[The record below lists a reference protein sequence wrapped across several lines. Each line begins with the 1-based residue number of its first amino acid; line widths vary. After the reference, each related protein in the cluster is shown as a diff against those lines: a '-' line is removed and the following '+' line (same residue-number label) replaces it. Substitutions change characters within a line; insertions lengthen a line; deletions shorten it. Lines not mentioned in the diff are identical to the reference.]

1 MVLLIHSFGDMP
13 NKTKEYLSIR
23 QFKIKQKIMKTKQLW
38 LWAILVLLF
47 SQCKKDVVETT
58 ADKVKKIW
66 TVQSAKENGANV
78 FTKGGTGNVKAYYS
92 NFQLDLSNPPSVTLT
107 EVDGLTFTGTYEL
120 VGDTKL
126 ILKNLTPTPF
136 GTNGTIE
143 FTITKID
150 GTQFEITRTTTNLKT
165 GVCLPKIG

>member
-1 MVLLIHSFGDMP
+1 MI
-13 NKTKEYLSIR
+13 LS
-23 QFKIKQKIMKTKQLW
+23 
-38 LWAILVLLF
+38 VSF
-47 SQCKKDVVETT
+47 SQCKKEVVETT

-66 TVQSAKENGANV
+66 TVQSAKENGTNV
-78 FTKGGTGNVKAYYS
+78 YTKGGSSNIKTYYV
-92 NFQLDLSNPPSVTLT
+92 NFKLDLSNPPAVTLT

-126 ILKNLTPTPF
+126 ILKNLTPAPF

-165 GVCLPKIG
+165 GGTTNIYGLIVK

>member
-1 MVLLIHSFGDMP
+1 
-13 NKTKEYLSIR
+13 
-23 QFKIKQKIMKTKQLW
+23 MKTNKLW
-38 LWAILVLLF
+38 LWTILALLF
-47 SQCKKDVVETT
+47 SQCKKEVVETT
-58 ADKVKKIW
+58 ADKVKKFW
-66 TVQSAKENGANV
+66 TVQSAKENGTNV

-92 NFQLDLSNPPSVTLT
+92 NFQLDLSNPPSVRLT

-126 ILKNLTPTPF
+126 ILKNLNPAPF
-136 GTNGTIE
+136 GTNGMIE

-165 GVCLPKIG
+165 GGTTNTYILIIK

>member
-1 MVLLIHSFGDMP
+1 MKSKLL
-13 NKTKEYLSIR
+13 L
-23 QFKIKQKIMKTKQLW
+23 
-38 LWAILVLLF
+38 LWAILALLF
-47 SQCKKDVVETT
+47 TQCKKETVETT
-58 ADKVKKIW
+58 ADKIKKIW

-78 FTKGGTGNVKAYYS
+78 FTKGGTGNIKLYYA
-92 NFQLDLSNPPSVTLT
+92 NFQLDLSNPPAVTLT

-126 ILKNLTPTPF
+126 ILKNLTPAPF

-150 GTQFEITRTTTNLKT
+150 ATQFEITRTTTNLKT
-165 GVCLPKIG
+165 GGTTNTYILIVK